1 MTNRVNAFIVV
12 LEDNVRED
20 DIQETRLAL
29 QMIKGVVDV
38 KPNIATVDNLIAE
51 TRVKREILN
60 KILDF
65 LKDE

>member
-12 LEDNVRED
+12 LQNNVRED

-38 KPNIATVDNLIAE
+38 KPNIATVDDLIAE
-51 TRVKREILN
+51 VRVKREIFN